1 MKKVYVNE
9 EVCIG
14 CGLCEVYCRLKHAE
28 SDDLVKAY
36 KREQALPRLRVE
48 NRGVVSFSV
57 RCQQC
62 DDTPCMYAC
71 LTGAIG
77 RNPQTG
83 AVTVDHER
91 CIGCWT
97 CILVC
102 PFGAIKQ
109 DKNNKVAVR
118 CDLCPDE
125 ETPVCVA
132 NCPNEAL
139 VCIETDEM
147 DSDKSGRAVASA

>member
-1 MKKVYVNE
+1 MKKVYLNE
-9 EVCIG
+9 AVCIG

-28 SDDLVKAY
+28 SNDLIKAY
-36 KREQALPRLRVE
+36 KREQGLPRLRVE

-62 DDTPCMYAC
+62 EDKPCMYAC
-71 LTGAIG
+71 LTGAISCDS
-77 RNPQTG
+77 QTG
-83 AVTVDHER
+83 AVTVDPDR

-109 DKNNKVAVR
+109 DKENKVAVR

-125 ETPVCVA
+125 DTPVCVA

-139 VCIETDEM
+139 VCIETDDKGTE
-147 DSDKSGRAVASA
+147 DSKATAYA